1 MVNSSVKFM
10 ATERR
15 NILKKGLVLEGGAM
29 RGLFTAGVTDAM
41 MEHGIV
47 FDGVIGVSAGACFG
61 CNYKSG
67 QKGRALRY
75 NVKYCN
81 DPRYCS
87 LRSLIKT
94 GDMYG
99 GDFCYHE
106 LPEKLDVFDSDAFE
120 KSPVE
125 FYIVCTDVETGKPVY
140 HKMDKCDYTE
150 LEWMRACA
158 SMPLVSRIVEIDG
171 MMMLDGGVSDSVPLE
186 YFQSIG
192 FEKNV
197 VVLTQPR
204 GYIKKANSLMP
215 LIRMKLKKYPKL
227 VEAMHKRHIMYN
239 KTLEYI
245 WDEEKKGNVLV
256 LCPEENLPIKRVE
269 HKAEKLTEVYNMGR
283 CVFEKNSEKVKYFC
297 EKH

>member
-1 MVNSSVKFM
+1 MK
-10 ATERR
+10 R
-15 NILKKGLVLEGGAM
+15 GLVLEGGAM

-41 MEHGIV
+41 MEHGIE
-47 FDGVIGVSAGACFG
+47 FDGIIGVSAGACFG

-75 NVKYCN
+75 NVKYCG

-87 LRSLIKT
+87 IRSLIKT

-99 GDFCYHE
+99 ADFCYHE
-106 LPEKLDVFDSDAFE
+106 LPEKLDVFDKDAFE
-120 KSPVE
+120 KSPIE
-125 FYIVCTDVETGKPVY
+125 FYIVCTDIETGKPVY

-150 LEWMRACA
+150 LEWMRASA

-171 MMMLDGGVSDSVPLE
+171 LRMLDGGVSDSVPLE

-192 FEKNV
+192 YQKNV

-204 GYIKKANSLMP
+204 GYLKKANSLMP
-215 LIRMKLKKYPKL
+215 LIRMRLKKYPKL
-227 VEAMHKRHIMYN
+227 VEAMDKRHIMYN
-239 KTLEYI
+239 ETLEYI

-256 LCPEENLPIKRVE
+256 ICPEETLPIKRVE
-269 HKAEKLTEVYNMGR
+269 HKPEKLTEVYNMGR
-283 CVFEKNSEKVKYFC
+283 CVFEKNAEKVKCFLRD
-297 EKH
+297 